1 MAECKWLRTVRR
13 ECLHLGRPAESLWIS
28 AKCPV
33 WIGKVRSAPEI
44 LQGIVSYLKFHFWKK
59 KSISIKKFNVWIINE
74 ADTGTHLR
82 RRPRNSRFSWRFR
95 HHLRIFPAWIPARL
109 PKATCYYSWP
119 KSGVG
124 PTCPSVFRNSNN
136 KQQRELKWID
146 VSRQSILFLFF
157 AGIKEMMMMN
167 NDDIQMNHL
176 VRCILSGIS
185 PHPGHGAVKSQRFLD
200 KSLHVR
206 QLRPLRIPESPAA
219 INSWDFIFLIFKF

>member
-1 MAECKWLRTVRR
+1 MSTSWPSGRVTLNFCKMPRVNRKSSVRAR
-13 ECLHLGRPAESLWIS
+13 DSPGHCLLPEIS
-28 AKCPV
+28 FRFFKFK
-33 WIGKVRSAPEI
+33 KVRP
-44 LQGIVSYLKFHFWKK
+44 G
-59 KSISIKKFNVWIINE
+59 IINE
-74 ADTGTHLR
+74 TDTAGTHLP

-136 KQQRELKWID
+136 NKTTWIEMNGRQPSVVD
-146 VSRQSILFLFF
+146 SSVSFF
-157 AGIKEMMMMN
+157 TGIVREMMMK

-185 PHPGHGAVKSQRFLD
+185 PHPRHGAVKSQRFLD

-206 QLRPLRIPESPAA
+206 QLRPLRIPESPAN
-219 INSWDFIFLIFKF
+219 INSWDLKKL